1 MLATHTKRSMT
12 QEKLKTYSSGPV
24 AVSAGRGGGGGEEEE
39 AEAHHCSFQIEV
51 LFVLHSACAHAQVRA
66 GILACS
72 GPLYP
77 SKALIFSKLSSLV
90 TVSFFLFL
98 FPKHKECF

>member
-1 MLATHTKRSMT
+1 MT
-12 QEKLKTYSSGPV
+12 QEELKTYSSGPV
-24 AVSAGRGGGGGEEEE
+24 AVSAGRGGGGGGEEEE
-39 AEAHHCSFQIEV
+39 AEAHHCSFQTEV

-66 GILACS
+66 GIFACS

-77 SKALIFSKLSSLV
+77 SKALIFSKLSLLV

-98 FPKHKECF
+98 FPNHRECF